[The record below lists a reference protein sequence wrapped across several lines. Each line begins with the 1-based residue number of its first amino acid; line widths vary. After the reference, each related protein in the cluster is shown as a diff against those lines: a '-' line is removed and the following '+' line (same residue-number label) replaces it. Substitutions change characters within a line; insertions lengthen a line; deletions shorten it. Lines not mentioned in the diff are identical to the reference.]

1 MKKAIIASM
10 LAALVSITACTIAAE
25 QKAAPVPPPVKVAN
39 FTLAPLPYA
48 QDALAPHYSVETM
61 SYHYGKHHSGY
72 VDNLNK
78 LVVGTKWADEISL
91 ENIVKES
98 YGKDDATAIFNN
110 AAQVYNHDMFWKS
123 MKPNGGGEPAGALLE
138 KINASFGSYEKFKTE
153 FTTAA
158 ASQFGSGWAWL
169 VQDGDA
175 LKIVKTSNADT
186 PIARDLVPLI
196 TCDVWEHA
204 YYIDYRNAR
213 KSFVET
219 FLDKLVDW
227 DFAAS
232 QLK

>member
-158 ASQFGSGWAWL
+158 A
-169 VQDGDA
+169 
-175 LKIVKTSNADT
+175 
-186 PIARDLVPLI
+186 
-196 TCDVWEHA
+196 
-204 YYIDYRNAR
+204 
-213 KSFVET
+213 
-219 FLDKLVDW
+219 
-227 DFAAS
+227 
-232 QLK
+232 